1 MLEQQKNK
9 SESKIIITVSGVD
22 RIGIVAKIANILA
35 ENKVNIEDIK
45 QSIMQDYFV
54 MFLLGDISQS
64 EKTFKEIKE
73 AILKAGEELQMEIW
87 VQKKQIFDKMHN
99 I

>member
-1 MLEQQKNK
+1 MQEKHPEN
-9 SESKIIITVSGVD
+9 KIIITVSGVD
-22 RIGIVAKIANILA
+22 QIGIVAKIANILA
-35 ENKVNIEDIK
+35 KYKVNIEDIK

-54 MFLLGDISQS
+54 MFLLGDISQAETS
-64 EKTFKEIKE
+64 FKEIKE
-73 AILKAGEELQMEIW
+73 ALTTTGEELKMEIW

>member
-1 MLEQQKNK
+1 MENR
-9 SESKIIITVSGVD
+9 SENKIIITVSGVD
-22 RIGIVAKIANILA
+22 RIGIVAKVAAVLA
-35 ENKVNIEDIK
+35 DYKVNIEDIK

-64 EKTFKEIKE
+64 EKSFKEIKE
-73 AILKAGEELQMEIW
+73 AMQKAGEELKMETWI
-87 VQKKQIFDKMHN
+87 QKKQIFDKMHN

>member
-1 MLEQQKNK
+1 MQENR
-9 SESKIIITVSGVD
+9 SENKIIITVSGVD

-35 ENKVNIEDIK
+35 EYKVNIEDIK

-54 MFLLGDISQS
+54 MFLLGDISQA
-64 EKTFKEIKE
+64 EKSFKEIKE
-73 AILKAGEELQMEIW
+73 ALSKAGEELKMEIW

>member
-1 MLEQQKNK
+1 MENR
-9 SESKIIITVSGVD
+9 SENKIIITVSGVD
-22 RIGIVAKIANILA
+22 RIGIVAKVAAVLA
-35 ENKVNIEDIK
+35 DYKVNIEDIK

-64 EKTFKEIKE
+64 EKSFKEIKE
-73 AILKAGEELQMEIW
+73 AMQKAGEELKMEIW
-87 VQKKQIFDKMHN
+87 IQKKQICDKMHN